1 MRDLSIEGKITI
13 YKTLTVSKMIRL
25 GLITSVP
32 AFIIRQLN
40 IIKNLYLVRKKT
52 QNKALYFTKYLRIR

>member
-25 GLITSVP
+25 GSITSVP

-40 IIKNLYLVRKKT
+40 IIKNLYLIRKKI
-52 QNKALYFTKYLRIR
+52 QNKTLYFTKYLRIR

>member
-40 IIKNLYLVRKKT
+40 IIKNLYLIRKKI
-52 QNKALYFTKYLRIR
+52 QNKTLYFTKYLRIR

>member
-13 YKTLTVSKMIRL
+13 YKTLTVSKMICL
-25 GLITSVP
+25 DLITSVP

-52 QNKALYFTKYLRIR
+52 QNKTSILRNI

>member
-40 IIKNLYLVRKKT
+40 IIKNLYLIRKKI
-52 QNKALYFTKYLRIR
+52 QNKTLYSTKYLRIR